1 MSEFTFLE
9 KPRVSCALGGALA
22 TVNALPRTVALLHAS
37 LGCGGM
43 TSNANQNGSGYLG
56 SGYCGGNSIPTTSIG
71 EREIVF
77 GGLDRLEEQLRN
89 TAEIIDADLFVV
101 ITGCTAEI
109 IGDDVESTIREY
121 NENRGDNPPAIL
133 ASGAGFKG
141 DSQWG
146 YDSAMEAIFRSYVN
160 PPFERKQGLVN
171 VLGILPAQDVW
182 WRGDLLEI
190 RRILT
195 GLGLEVNTFF
205 TAQDSLDKI
214 RQAAEAE
221 LNIVLSPTHGIT
233 TAEVAEELY
242 STPWLATGLPVGAKA
257 TTEFVLEIAKRLELD
272 QAKVDAFLAEER
284 RSYYQLFNRLA
295 DAYADIDLQRYAVVV
310 GNVRYAHA
318 FSKFVST
325 ELGWI
330 TPLVVITDQVESSLR
345 PALVENFRDFLEDAD
360 DAVVFETD
368 TSLIETHLAERWPRP
383 DGGRYYQ
390 PFSPAFVLGS
400 RLDKEFAEG
409 LGISH
414 LSVSYPVSN
423 RVILNRG
430 YAGFTGGLSL
440 TEDIYTVALAAR

>member
-1 MSEFTFLE
+1 MSEYTFLE
-9 KPRVSCALGGALA
+9 KPRISCALGGALA

-109 IGDDVESTIREY
+109 IGDDVESTVREY

-160 PPFERKQGLVN
+160 PPIERKKGLVN

-214 RQAAEAE
+214 RQASEAE
-221 LNIVLSPTHGIT
+221 LNIVLSPTHGVT

-242 STPWLATGLPVGAKA
+242 STPRLATGLPVGAKA

-284 RSYYQLFNRLA
+284 RNYYQIFNRLA

-318 FSKFVST
+318 FAKFVNT

-345 PALVENFRDFLEDAD
+345 PALVDRFRDFLEDAD
-360 DAVVFETD
+360 AVVVFETD